1 MLSSFEKAVREQG
14 ACQLLPNIAAL
25 KCRLDLAGGGKKG
38 VEDWMK
44 LAPDENKDFCILE
57 RYQYLTKARC
67 YLSMGEFG
75 KALALLEK
83 LRYYAERY
91 HRTYIHMEV
100 KLLGAMAKYAVG
112 GEWREEFLAALSE
125 EGAAAQRL
133 FEAIGKGALER
144 ELPDKEWRARILED
158 TGKMAVRYPLY
169 LKRQL
174 IKTPDFCDTALA
186 ILRLQAEGKS
196 VTCIAREL
204 SMKESTVKYH
214 TRENYRKLG
223 VSGKADAVLAAREVG
238 IL

>member
-1 MLSSFEKAVREQG
+1 
-14 ACQLLPNIAAL
+14 
-25 KCRLDLAGGGKKG
+25 
-38 VEDWMK
+38 MK

-100 KLLGAMAKYAVG
+100 KLLEAMAKYAVG
-112 GEWREEFLAALSE
+112 GEWREDFLAALREACSYRFLRVISE
-125 EGAAAQRL
+125 EGAEAQRL

-223 VSGKADAVLAAREVG
+223 VSGKADAVLAARELG